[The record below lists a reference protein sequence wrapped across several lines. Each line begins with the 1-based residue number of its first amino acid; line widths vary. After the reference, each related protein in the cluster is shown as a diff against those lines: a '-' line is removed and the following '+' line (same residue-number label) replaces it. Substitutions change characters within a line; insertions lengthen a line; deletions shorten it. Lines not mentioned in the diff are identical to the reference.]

1 MKSDTYS
8 YKELM
13 IETIRRRK
21 EEKYRYYEP
30 IGKVEEFLNNFG
42 SCDFFV
48 SVLSAANGVGK
59 TTLIGN
65 ILANLFYPA
74 KNPYFHQ
81 KLFQDYPYS
90 LKRGR
95 IVSEPTTIKETIIPM
110 LEEWLVPG
118 TYKREKMGKN
128 YYYHWEV
135 EGGWAFDIMSYDQA
149 VKEFESITL
158 GWCLFDE
165 PPPEPIYKATV
176 SRMRRG
182 GIIGI
187 FMTPLAGS
195 AWIYDDII
203 ANQNNDEGERYWSTA
218 EMEDACFPLWM
229 EILTKKGWKAFEEI
243 DIENDLFL
251 SVDPINKVAKY
262 TKSSRLVELERKKF
276 VELNYGVVCTPDHEF
291 PAIRDSGEIKRVK
304 AKDLYRGNKLLTRS
318 TLVENFE
325 NYSPDNRLS
334 PYEWAELLGWFISEG
349 CTEGSKSG
357 NNLHNQ
363 VIISQTTKRNILE
376 DFLKSLKITW
386 KVKQGGDFWVCD
398 KRLHD
403 ILSPLGYAKT
413 KYIPE
418 YVFTSDETYRRLLL
432 KSLVLGDGDEDTN
445 AYRYRTTSSTL
456 ADDVQ
461 RLGIS
466 LGMRTSIA
474 FIKNKERTIKGRLIT
489 ASGGTYTVR
498 IMKGNDNIYVER
510 KPVIFSKEEFEK
522 VRCVTVEDG
531 YIYVRNPKV
540 KVPVIAGNCIEH
552 GVRGFLKHKDI
563 ERIVNQFSEEDKQ
576 ARVKGQF
583 QHLTGLVFKQFQPQI
598 HVIEP
603 FDIDIYNY
611 VVVEALDTHP
621 RVPDALLYVAINE
634 QGQHFVIDE
643 SFENNTTSQLAF
655 KIKQKRSNYRVVKKL
670 IEPAAFNQDQHRDLR
685 QGQYASL
692 ADELY
697 YEHGLDFEAGSKR
710 RLDAIKRI
718 GDYLAYQKVGDQF
731 ITSPNLYIFSSCTR
745 LKYEIQHYLWDEWR
759 GKSAEYRSKKETPM
773 DKDDHLIE
781 DLGRILLENV
791 QFTPY
796 VKPSSIDNNSTSYN
810 SDPYAKV

>member
-1 MKSDTYS
+1 MKSNTYT

-13 IETIRRRK
+13 IETIRRRR
-21 EEKYRYYEP
+21 EEKYRFYEP

-65 ILANLFYPA
+65 ILANLFYPN
-74 KNPYFHQ
+74 KNSYFHQ
-81 KLFQDYPYS
+81 KLFQDYPFS

-110 LEEWLVPG
+110 LEEWLIPG

-135 EGGWAFDIMSYDQA
+135 EGGWVFDIMSYDQA

-229 EILTKKGWKAFEEI
+229 EVLTNQGWKSFNDI
-243 DIENDLFL
+243 DIKIDKYA
-251 SVDPINKVAKY
+251 SVDSFNNRFSFK
-262 TKSSRLVELERKKF
+262 KSTRLVEKTAN
-276 VELNYGVVCTPDHEF
+276 ELCYLNSGITCTPDHDF
-291 PAIRDSGEIKRVK
+291 PAIRDDGKIHRVK
-304 AKDLYRGNKLLTRS
+304 ASQLYRGNKLLTRS
-318 TLVENFE
+318 RIHSDKL
-325 NYSPDNRLS
+325 NYSPDERFTPLQ
-334 PYEWAELLGWFISEG
+334 WAEFLGWYISEG
-349 CTEGSKSG
+349 CAEGSKSG
-357 NNLHNQ
+357 NNQHNQ
-363 VIISQTTKRNILE
+363 VIISQTN
-376 DFLKSLKITW
+376 
-386 KVKQGGDFWVCD
+386 
-398 KRLHD
+398 KRLELETFLNSLQIGFKSKKSGDNWICDEKLHQ
-403 ILSPLGYAKT
+403 ILSPLGTARD
-413 KYIPE
+413 KYLPS
-418 YVFTSDETYRRLLL
+418 YVFEGDYDYRHRLLD
-432 KSLVLGDGDEDTN
+432 SLIMGDGDENDT
-445 AYRYRTTSSTL
+445 AYRYRTSSERLSDDIQIL
-456 ADDVQ
+456 AM
-461 RLGIS
+461 S
-466 LGMRTSIA
+466 LGYRTTITYQS
-474 FIKNKERTIKGRLIT
+474 NRERYIKGKKLPAI
-489 ASGGTYTVR
+489 GGVYTIR
-498 IMKGNDNIYVER
+498 ILKSNKNIYIER
-510 KPVIFSKEEFEK
+510 KPEIHTTEPQK

-531 YIYVRNPKV
+531 YIFVRNPIE

-552 GVRGFLKHKDI
+552 GVRGFLQHKDI

-718 GDYLAYQKVGDQF
+718 GDYLSYQKVGDQF

-781 DLGRILLENV
+781 DLGRVLLENV

-796 VKPSSIDNNSTSYN
+796 VKPSSMDNNSISYN

>member
-1 MKSDTYS
+1 MKSNTYT

-21 EEKYRYYEP
+21 EEKYRFYEP

-65 ILANLFYPA
+65 ILANLFYPT
-74 KNPYFHQ
+74 KNSYFHQ

-110 LEEWLVPG
+110 LEEWLIPG

-128 YYYHWEV
+128 YYYHWEI

-229 EILTKKGWKAFEEI
+229 EILTDKGWKSFKNI
-243 DIENDLFL
+243 DIETDKFA
-251 SVDPINKVAKY
+251 SVDIENSKY
-262 TKSSRLVELERKKF
+262 SFKYATRLVEQSRQEF
-276 VELNYGVVCTPDHEF
+276 VDLNNGIVCTPDHEF
-291 PAIRDSGEIKRVK
+291 PAIRDDGKIHRVK
-304 AKDLYRGNKLLTRS
+304 AQQLYRGNRLLDRTYLGGEYNNLS
-318 TLVENFE
+318 Q
-325 NYSPDNRLS
+325 DNRFT
-334 PYEWAELLGWFISEG
+334 PYEWAEFLGWFISEG

-357 NNLHNQ
+357 TNNHNQ
-363 VIISQTTKRNILE
+363 VIISQTTKVIELE
-376 DFLKSLKITW
+376 DFLSNLQVKFKKKKS
-386 KVKQGGDFWVCD
+386 GDYWICD
-398 KRLHD
+398 KDLHNSLS
-403 ILSPLGYAKT
+403 ILGTATT
-413 KYIPE
+413 KYLPE
-418 YVFTSDETYRRLLL
+418 YVFNSDEKYRKLLL
-432 KSLVLGDGDEDTN
+432 KSLVLGDGDESEK
-445 AYRYRTTSSTL
+445 AFRYRTASIRL

-461 RLGIS
+461 RLGMS
-466 LGMRTSIA
+466 LGYKTTIHYSLNKTRK
-474 FIKNKERTIKGRLIT
+474 IKNKVLRGVGGYYSVRIIKGKQT
-489 ASGGTYTVR
+489 
-498 IMKGNDNIYVER
+498 IYVEK
-510 KPVIFSKEEFEK
+510 KPEIYSIEPEE

-531 YIYVRNPKV
+531 YIIVRNPQIKT
-540 KVPVIAGNCIEH
+540 PVIAGNCIEH

-718 GDYLAYQKVGDQF
+718 GDYLSYQKIGDQF
-731 ITSPNLYIFSSCTR
+731 ITSPQLYIFSSCTR
-745 LKYEIQHYLWDEWR
+745 LKYEIMHYLWDEWR

-796 VKPSSIDNNSTSYN
+796 VKPSSIDNNSNSYS

>member
-218 EMEDACFPLWM
+218 EMEDAC
-229 EILTKKGWKAFEEI
+229 
-243 DIENDLFL
+243 
-251 SVDPINKVAKY
+251 
-262 TKSSRLVELERKKF
+262 
-276 VELNYGVVCTPDHEF
+276 
-291 PAIRDSGEIKRVK
+291 
-304 AKDLYRGNKLLTRS
+304 
-318 TLVENFE
+318 
-325 NYSPDNRLS
+325 
-334 PYEWAELLGWFISEG
+334 
-349 CTEGSKSG
+349 
-357 NNLHNQ
+357 
-363 VIISQTTKRNILE
+363 
-376 DFLKSLKITW
+376 
-386 KVKQGGDFWVCD
+386 
-398 KRLHD
+398 
-403 ILSPLGYAKT
+403 
-413 KYIPE
+413 
-418 YVFTSDETYRRLLL
+418 
-432 KSLVLGDGDEDTN
+432 
-445 AYRYRTTSSTL
+445 
-456 ADDVQ
+456 
-461 RLGIS
+461 
-466 LGMRTSIA
+466 
-474 FIKNKERTIKGRLIT
+474 
-489 ASGGTYTVR
+489 
-498 IMKGNDNIYVER
+498 
-510 KPVIFSKEEFEK
+510 
-522 VRCVTVEDG
+522 
-531 YIYVRNPKV
+531 
-540 KVPVIAGNCIEH
+540 IEH

-745 LKYEIQHYLWDEWR
+745 LKYEIMHYLWDEWR